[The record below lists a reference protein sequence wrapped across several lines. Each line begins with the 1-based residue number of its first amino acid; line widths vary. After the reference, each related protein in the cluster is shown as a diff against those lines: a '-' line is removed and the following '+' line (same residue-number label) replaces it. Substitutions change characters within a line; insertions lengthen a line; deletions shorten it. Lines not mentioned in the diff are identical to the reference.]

1 LLYLEAVICGVVSV
15 LVIVFFRGEAPSPPS
30 AAADLKARV
39 NQMKGKGLRPLA
51 FVLGVFSRKPPAPV
65 DESEALQV
73 PLVVPPETTS
83 AAGAEYDSEAKP
95 QGRTAEAVVPPSE
108 PWRMDSY
115 QHGGLIPGVGDGD
128 DDADLEEDDEDNELL
143 NNITVQPN
151 YSRLALRLRDGFL
164 NGRVVCGRLA
174 GGVVDSLVL
183 AQYARAAA

>member
-1 LLYLEAVICGVVSV
+1 MLYLEAVICGVVSV

-73 PLVVPPETTS
+73 PLVVPPETS
-83 AAGAEYDSEAKP
+83 AAGAESDSEAKP

-128 DDADLEEDDEDNELL
+128 DADLEEDDEDNELL

-151 YSRLALRLRDGFL
+151 YSRLALRLRDGF
-164 NGRVVCGRLA
+164 
-174 GGVVDSLVL
+174 
-183 AQYARAAA
+183 